1 MPFTAADCQK
11 ARLQFPAL
19 ARRQGGLP
27 IAYLDGPA
35 GSQMPAPV
43 IDAISGYHREAN
55 ANTHGQFATSLRSDE
70 MLHAVR
76 EKAACFLGAASWR
89 SISLGANMTT
99 LTFALAHAVAR
110 ACSPGDEIVITQL
123 DHEANRGPWLGLIER
138 GLVIREVA
146 LLPDGTLDAGS
157 LAAQIGPRT
166 RLVAMGLASNALGT
180 VNDVA
185 LARELTRAVGAWL
198 LLDAVH
204 YAPHFAV
211 DVAALDPDF
220 LLCSAYKFYGPHVGV
235 LYCRPGLLD
244 TLETDRLRTQE
255 SSGPCRIETGTLN
268 HAALVGVGAAIDFL
282 ASWGRGDDL
291 RQRLVDAMTGIGE
304 WEAALAR
311 RYWTA
316 VQAIPGVTVHG
327 PAFGAGGG
335 SGAAG
340 AKHRAPTVSITL
352 AGSTAAV
359 VARRL
364 GERAVQVW
372 DGDFYAVR
380 AVEVLGLAGVG
391 GLLRTGFLLYNTPE
405 EVDRLLAGLAEIA
418 ASPR

>member
-1 MPFTAADCQK
+1 MPFDATACQQ

-19 ARRQGGLP
+19 ARRQGGQP
-27 IAYLDGPA
+27 IAFLDGPA

-43 IDAISGYHREAN
+43 IDAISGYYREAN
-55 ANTHGQFATSLRSDE
+55 ANTHGQFATAQRSDE
-70 MLHAVR
+70 LLHAVR
-76 EKAACFLGAASWR
+76 EKAAAFLGAASWR
-89 SISLGANMTT
+89 SISFGANMTT
-99 LTFALAHAVAR
+99 LSFALAHAVGR
-110 ACSPGDEIVITQL
+110 ACSPGDEIVVTQL
-123 DHEANRGPWLGLIER
+123 DHEANRGPWLGLAER

-146 LLPDGTLDAGS
+146 LLADGTLDAAS
-157 LAAQIGPRT
+157 LAAAIGPRT

-185 LARELTRAVGAWL
+185 RARELTRAVGAWL

-211 DVAALDPDF
+211 DVAAMDPDF
-220 LLCSAYKFYGPHVGV
+220 LLCSAYKFYGPHVGL
-235 LYCRPGLLD
+235 LYSRPGLLD
-244 TLETDRLRTQE
+244 TLATDRLRTQDP
-255 SSGPCRIETGTLN
+255 SAPFRIETGTLN

-291 RQRLVDAMTGIGE
+291 RQRLVDAMAGIGE
-304 WEAALAR
+304 WEGALAR
-311 RYWTA
+311 RYGSA

-327 PAFGAGGG
+327 PAFA
-335 SGAAG
+335 SGP
-340 AKHRAPTVSITL
+340 RAPTVSITL
-352 AGSTAAV
+352 AGVPAEV

-364 GERAVQVW
+364 GERGIQVW
-372 DGDFYAVR
+372 DGDFYALR

-405 EVDRLLAGLAEIA
+405 EVDRLLAGLSEIA
-418 ASPR
+418 ASAG

>member
-1 MPFTAADCQK
+1 MPFTASDCQR
-11 ARLQFPAL
+11 ARLEFPAL
-19 ARRQGGLP
+19 ARRQGELP

-35 GSQMPAPV
+35 GSQVPTPV
-43 IDAISGYHREAN
+43 IDAIAGYYRESN
-55 ANTHGQFATSLRSDE
+55 ANTHGQFATSQRSDE
-70 MLHAVR
+70 LVHLVR
-76 EKAACFLGAASWR
+76 EKAASFLGAADWR
-89 SISLGANMTT
+89 TISFGANMTT

-123 DHEANRGPWLGLIER
+123 DHEANRGPWLGLAER
-138 GLVIREVA
+138 GLVIREIA
-146 LLPDGTLDAGS
+146 LRPDGTLDAES
-157 LAAQIGPRT
+157 LAAEIGPRT

-211 DVAALDPDF
+211 DVAALDADF
-220 LLCSAYKFYGPHVGV
+220 LLCSAYKFYGPHIGL
-235 LYCRPGLLD
+235 LYSRPGLLD
-244 TLETDRLRTQE
+244 TLATDRLRTQDPA
-255 SSGPCRIETGTLN
+255 GPFRIETGTLH

-291 RQRLVDAMTGIGE
+291 RQQLVDAMSGIGE
-304 WEAALAR
+304 WEGALAR
-311 RYWTA
+311 RYWSA
-316 VQAIPGVTVHG
+316 VRAIPGVTVHG
-327 PAFGAGGG
+327 PDFGAFR
-335 SGAAG
+335 
-340 AKHRAPTVSITL
+340 RAPTVSITL
-352 AGSTAAV
+352 GGATAEA

-364 GERAVQVW
+364 AERAIQVW

-380 AVEVLGLAGVG
+380 AVEVLGLAAVG

-405 EVDRLLAGLAEIA
+405 EVDRLLTGLAEVA
-418 ASPR
+418 ATA

>member
-1 MPFTAADCQK
+1 MPFTAADCQR

-19 ARRQGGLP
+19 ARRQGELP

-35 GSQMPAPV
+35 GSQVPAPV
-43 IDAISGYHREAN
+43 IDAIANYYRETN
-55 ANTHGQFATSLRSDE
+55 ANTHGQFATSQRSDE
-70 MLHAVR
+70 LLQSVR
-76 EKAACFLGAASWR
+76 EKAASFLGASDWR
-89 SISLGANMTT
+89 TISFGANMTT

-110 ACSPGDEIVITQL
+110 ACAPGDEIVITQL
-123 DHEANRGPWLGLIER
+123 DHEANRGPWLGLADR
-138 GLVIREVA
+138 GVVIREVA
-146 LLPDGTLDAGS
+146 LLPDGTLDAAS

-185 LARELTRAVGAWL
+185 LARELTRKVGAWL

-211 DVAALDPDF
+211 DVAALDADF
-220 LLCSAYKFYGPHVGV
+220 LLCSAYKFYGPHIGL

-244 TLETDRLRTQE
+244 TLATDRLCTQDPA
-255 SSGPCRIETGTLN
+255 GPFRIETGTLH
-268 HAALVGVGAAIDFL
+268 HAALAGVGAAIDFV
-282 ASWGRGDDL
+282 ASWGRGADL
-291 RQRLVDAMTGIGE
+291 RQRLVDAMAGIGE
-304 WEAALAR
+304 WEGALAR
-311 RYWTA
+311 RYWSA
-316 VQAIPGVTVHG
+316 VRALPGVTVHG
-327 PAFGAGGG
+327 PGFDQGP
-335 SGAAG
+335 
-340 AKHRAPTVSITL
+340 RAPTVSITL
-352 AGSTAAV
+352 RGAPAES

-405 EVDRLLAGLAEIA
+405 EVDRLLAGLEEIA
-418 ASPR
+418 AGA